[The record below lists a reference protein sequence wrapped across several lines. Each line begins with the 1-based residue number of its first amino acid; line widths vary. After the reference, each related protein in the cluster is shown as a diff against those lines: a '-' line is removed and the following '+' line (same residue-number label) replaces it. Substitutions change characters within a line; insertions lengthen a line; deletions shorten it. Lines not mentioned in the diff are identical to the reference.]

1 MKKIA
6 ALFLLFASLALY
18 PQQAREGGRLGT
30 AINPAPVG
38 VWERIGPDG
47 GGIEGL
53 AFNPAN
59 PNEILA
65 TYRYP
70 GRVYK
75 STNSGLTWSKLA
87 DHYDYFYDIAI
98 NPANPNVIYM
108 VGYAR
113 IYISADGGLTWDP
126 TGLGLL

>member
-1 MKKIA
+1 MKRIA

-18 PQQAREGGRLGT
+18 SQQAREDGRLGT
-30 AINPAPVG
+30 AINPAPIG

-75 STNSGLTWSKLA
+75 STKGGLTWSKLA
-87 DHYDYFYDIAI
+87 DHYDHLDGIAV
-98 NPANPNVIYM
+98 NPANQNIVYMLVIPC
-108 VGYAR
+108 
-113 IYISADGGLTWDP
+113 SLFLW
-126 TGLGLL
+126 TGA